1 MPTVVET
8 LQKLGLRSLMVEGG
22 ARVLSYCLSSPR
34 NGHRIDKV
42 IVTIANCVAP
52 ATGTHY
58 DISAHV
64 VCYW

>member
-8 LQKLGLRSLMVEGG
+8 LQQLGLRSLMVEGG
-22 ARVLSYCLSSPR
+22 ASVLSSCLSSPR
-34 NGHRIDKV
+34 NVHRIDKV

-52 ATGTHY
+52 TTGTHY
-58 DISAHV
+58 DINAHM